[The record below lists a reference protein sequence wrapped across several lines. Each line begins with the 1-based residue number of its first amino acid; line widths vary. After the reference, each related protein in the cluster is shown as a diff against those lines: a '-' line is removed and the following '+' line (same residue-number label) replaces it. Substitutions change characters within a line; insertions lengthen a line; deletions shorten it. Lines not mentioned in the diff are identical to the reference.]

1 MTVPK
6 FAGISHISFS
16 ARDAEACATWWHDV
30 MGFEEYARVSGE
42 DWFGIVLL
50 HAPTSTLVE
59 FQQHASNNAEPF
71 DPMRTGFDHMGF
83 RVADPSELIGWED
96 HFRRLEVDHTP
107 IVHAD
112 YGSVLTFRD
121 PDKRQYEMFFRP
133 NHP

>member
-1 MTVPK
+1 VRDLV
-6 FAGISHISFS
+6 
-16 ARDAEACATWWHDV
+16 ARRD
-30 MGFEEYARVSGE
+30 GFEENARVSGE

-71 DPMRTGFDHMGF
+71 DAMRTGFDHMGF
-83 RVADPSELIGWED
+83 RVTDPSQLSEWEE
-96 HFRRLEVDHTP
+96 HFQRLEVDHSPT
-107 IVHAD
+107 VHAD

-133 NHP
+133 NRP

>member
-1 MTVPK
+1 
-6 FAGISHISFS
+6 
-16 ARDAEACATWWHDV
+16 

-59 FQQHASNNAEPF
+59 FQQHASNDAKPF
-71 DPMRTGFDHMGF
+71 DAMRTGFDHMGF
-83 RVADPSELIGWED
+83 RVTDPSELSVWED

-133 NHP
+133 NHREHALHAANRRNTL

>member
-1 MTVPK
+1 VRDLV
-6 FAGISHISFS
+6 
-16 ARDAEACATWWHDV
+16 ARRDGV
-30 MGFEEYARVSGE
+30 RRVCPGSDE

-59 FQQHASNNAEPF
+59 FPQHASNDARPF
-71 DPMRTGFDHMGF
+71 DPMRTGLDHMGF
-83 RVADPSELIGWED
+83 RVTDPSELSVWED